1 MVCVPVPMAE
11 GVYVAE
17 QELVNVSALPSE
29 TRVQVVPG
37 VENAPAPELE
47 KITMPAGSDF
57 VPDPVS
63 VTVAVQTEPAPTA
76 TLPGA
81 HVTVVDVGRCPALKV
96 TIRVPLGPM
105 TTPQGLFVPV
115 QFAAGG
121 LGDRSF

>member
-11 GVYVAE
+11 GVYVTE
-17 QELVNVSALPSE
+17 QELVKVSALPSE
-29 TRVQVVPG
+29 ASVQVAPG
-37 VENAPAPELE
+37 SVNAPEPELE
-47 KITMPAGSDF
+47 KVTVPEGSDF
-57 VPDPVS
+57 VPEPVS

-81 HVTVVDVGRCPALKV
+81 HVTVVEVGRSPALKV
-96 TIRVPLGPM
+96 TVRVPLGPM

-121 LGDRSF
+121 LAVRSF